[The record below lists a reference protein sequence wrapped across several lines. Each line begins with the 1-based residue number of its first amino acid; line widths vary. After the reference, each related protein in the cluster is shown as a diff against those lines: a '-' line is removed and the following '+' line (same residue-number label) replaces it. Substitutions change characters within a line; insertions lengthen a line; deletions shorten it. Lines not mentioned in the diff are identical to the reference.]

1 MELILINDKKLKIM
15 LTPEDMKEYELDC
28 ETVDYTQ
35 TETRRA
41 FWNILDEA
49 KHQTGFDAAS
59 ERVYIQLFPS
69 SEGGCELFVTK
80 ITREESKSK
89 ACTCGAPQREC
100 GAATRRVSFCF
111 SCQRDLLAACRR
123 LLRRGFTGE
132 SQAMRDDSGRFWLFL
147 FDRGSPLLAR
157 EEFSFLL
164 EYGQMENSA
173 DAFLLLLEHGST
185 LCISRAVETLGVL

>member
-59 ERVYIQLFPS
+59 ERVYIQLYPS
-69 SEGGCELFVTK
+69 RTGGCEMYVTK
-80 ITREESKSK
+80 VGLLPTGVRSSQKGMLRIAQERKL
-89 ACTCGAPQREC
+89 AY
-100 GAATRRVSFCF
+100 SF
-111 SCQRDLLAACRR
+111 SDMDR
-123 LLRRGFTGE
+123 LLRVCRQLDGADCIGG
-132 SQAMRDDSGRFWLFL
+132 SRAYIDDAGIC
-147 FDRGSPLLAR
+147 
-157 EEFSFLL
+157 
-164 EYGQMENSA
+164 Y
-173 DAFLLLLEHGST
+173 
-185 LCISRAVETLGVL
+185 LCISGVRGFGIPERLGFVSEFGTPEDPERLSGYIGEHCRCICEGDAIKTLAPLA

>member
-59 ERVYIQLFPS
+59 ERVYIQLYPS
-69 SEGGCELFVTK
+69 RTGGCEMYVTK
-80 ITREESKSK
+80 VGLLPTGVRSTQKGMLRIAQERKL
-89 ACTCGAPQREC
+89 AY
-100 GAATRRVSFCF
+100 SF
-111 SCQRDLLAACRR
+111 SDMDG
-123 LLRRGFTGE
+123 LLRVCRQLDGVDCIGG
-132 SQAMRDDSGRFWLFL
+132 SRAYIDDSGICYLYISGV
-147 FDRGSPLLAR
+147 RGFGIPERLSFVSEFGTSEDPERLSGYIGEHCRCICESDAIKTLSALA
-157 EEFSFLL
+157 
-164 EYGQMENSA
+164 
-173 DAFLLLLEHGST
+173 
-185 LCISRAVETLGVL
+185 